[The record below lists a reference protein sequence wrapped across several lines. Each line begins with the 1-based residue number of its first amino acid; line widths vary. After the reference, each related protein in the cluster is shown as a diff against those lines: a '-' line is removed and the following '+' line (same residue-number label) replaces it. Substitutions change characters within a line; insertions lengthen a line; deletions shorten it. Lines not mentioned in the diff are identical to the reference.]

1 MQALQGALFLKR
13 PFGVLVLP
21 TNDKKRNKCFV
32 MDFAAIEDFFDC
44 GKIARRK
51 KNYELAYRMFLACE
65 ITFENGELPMYI
77 PEYGEMAARAERL
90 KWKMMKKLPEDVQRK
105 LRREYAQAFY
115 GLGTSKLFLCSWRDF
130 CMQQYRHFEKFMEE
144 EEAAEASAVG
154 NEQ

>member
-1 MQALQGALFLKR
+1 
-13 PFGVLVLP
+13 
-21 TNDKKRNKCFV
+21 

-65 ITFENGELPMYI
+65 ITCENGELPMYI
-77 PEYGEMAARAERL
+77 QEYGEMAARAERL

-115 GLGTSKLFLCSWRDF
+115 GLGTSKLFLCFLARF
-130 CMQQYRHFEKFMEE
+130 LYG
-144 EEAAEASAVG
+144 AI
-154 NEQ
+154 